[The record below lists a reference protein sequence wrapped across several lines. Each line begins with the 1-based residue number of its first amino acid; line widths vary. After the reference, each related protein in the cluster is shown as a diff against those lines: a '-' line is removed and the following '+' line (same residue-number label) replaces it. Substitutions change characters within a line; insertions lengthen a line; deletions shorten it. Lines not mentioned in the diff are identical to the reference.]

1 MRYARWLQKKDNL
14 FDFIIWKEIYEL
26 LEQTTDRIEDAG
38 DVLIKVIIANA

>member
-1 MRYARWLQKKDNL
+1 LQKKDNL